1 MTTMEYV
8 DDPASVTALMKADG
22 DLTVQKVTWRNKRYT
37 ITATGRQWDE
47 EAGRS
52 VLVEASDG
60 TRLELQL
67 SRQDFVWRVK
77 RVWRE
82 QLAAA

>member
-1 MTTMEYV
+1 MMEYL
-8 DDPASVTALMKADG
+8 DDPVNVTAVMQADG
-22 DLTVQKVTWRNKRYT
+22 DLTVQKVTWRNHRYT
-37 ITATGRQWDE
+37 IIATGRQWDE
-47 EAGRS
+47 ESGRS
-52 VLVEASDG
+52 VLAEASDG

-82 QLAAA
+82 QLAA

>member
-1 MTTMEYV
+1 MATMEYLDEAV
-8 DDPASVTALMKADG
+8 SVTAVMKADG
-22 DLTVQKVTWRNKRYT
+22 DLTVQKVTWRNRRYT

-52 VLVEASDG
+52 VLAEASDG

-67 SRQDFVWRVK
+67 SRQDLVWRVK
-77 RVWRE
+77 RAWRE
-82 QLAAA
+82 QLAA

>member
-1 MTTMEYV
+1 MSNLEYF
-8 DDPASVTALMKADG
+8 DDPASVTALIQANG

-60 TRLELQL
+60 TQLELQL
-67 SRQDFVWRVK
+67 ARQDLRWRVK
-77 RVWRE
+77 RAWQE
-82 QLAAA
+82 QLAA

>member
-1 MTTMEYV
+1 MTNLEYFDEPV
-8 DDPASVTALMKADG
+8 SVTAVMKADG
-22 DLTVQKVTWRNKRYT
+22 DLIVQKVAWRNHRYT

-60 TRLELQL
+60 ARLELQL
-67 SRQDFVWRVK
+67 SRQDLVWWVK
-77 RVWRE
+77 RAWRE
-82 QLAAA
+82 QLAA